1 MNRKAAVRLPPTI
14 LGCFMRRLG
23 LVLFFLV
30 LVTPAAA
37 QNPPSLSEMVTRDAQ
52 GHAVLRTTRLPSAVT
67 LDGRLDEPF
76 YQTVP
81 AASGFLQQEP
91 TEGGPASDKTDVWVF
106 FDDKNIYVSARLWET
121 HPDRRVTSDMRRD
134 ASNLYNNDH
143 IAVMFDTFD
152 DRRNAFGFSSNAQGG
167 MFDWQVTNEQPSNNW
182 NGLWEVKTANFDQG
196 WTVEMVIPF
205 RSMRFK
211 EGSQE
216 WGINFRRMVRWRNEL
231 TFLSQVPI
239 SWGRR
244 GLSKVSSVGTLVGL
258 ESPTKLQ
265 NLDVKPYALG
275 SGTTN
280 HRSTPPLSNH
290 GAAEFG
296 VDAKWGITQ
305 SVVTDFTYN
314 TDFAQ
319 VEDDEAQVNL
329 TRFSVLFPEKRDFF
343 LEGQD
348 VFNFAG
354 AGSNQGGGGQGP
366 TAINGGGGGGSS
378 SVTPIVFF
386 SRRIGLQNNKVIP
399 ILGGARLLGRGDGY
413 QIGALQMRTEEVD
426 AAGAPATDFSVVRIN
441 KDLLKRSRVGM
452 IATRRGPGAAGG
464 DEGYSYGVDSTI
476 TPLEELTIN
485 GYWAGTAG
493 GAGGAGASVNDRSSY
508 RANVNWNADLTG
520 LQVEHLFLG
529 DRFNPEIGFLRR
541 SAFRRTYGQ
550 GRFSPRPAR
559 WKAVRK
565 FYYEGSYDYFED
577 RNGRPES
584 REAQAAYR
592 MEWSNGDQGAVEYS
606 GVFERLK
613 APFQVTPGVI
623 VPAGE
628 YDFRQAKLLFTSSPQ
643 RPVSGTL
650 TLNYGGFYGGTLKEL
665 TWRGR
670 VEFGPRFYAEPTVS
684 LNLFK
689 TPYGDGDANIISS
702 RLTYTL
708 TPRMFASA
716 LVQYQSASNAVST
729 NARFRW
735 EYQPGSELFVVYSDG
750 RNTTG
755 PGFPELDNRSLVVKV
770 TKLFRF

>member
-1 MNRKAAVRLPPTI
+1 MKSLRFTWSL
-14 LGCFMRRLG
+14 
-23 LVLFFLV
+23 
-30 LVTPAAA
+30 LVTCLFSTSAFA
-37 QNPPSLSEMVTRDAQ
+37 QQPPVPPEVVTRDAQ
-52 GHAVLRTTRLPSAVT
+52 GHAVLRTTRLASPLT
-67 LDGRLDEPF
+67 FDGRLDEPV
-76 YQTVP
+76 YQAVRG
-81 AASGFLQQEP
+81 ASGFLQQEP
-91 TEGGPASDKTDVWVF
+91 VEGGPASDKTEVWVF
-106 FDDKNIYVSARLWET
+106 FDDKNIYFSARLWET

-134 ASNLYNNDH
+134 SSNLYNNDH
-143 IAVMFDTFD
+143 IGVLFDTFED
-152 DRRNAFGFSSNAQGG
+152 GRNGFGFSSNAQGG

-182 NGLWEVKTANFDQG
+182 NGLWEVRTAVFDQG
-196 WTVEMVIPF
+196 WTAEFVIPF

-211 EGSQE
+211 EGSQQ
-216 WGINFRRMVRWRNEL
+216 WGVNVRRMVRWRNEL

-258 ESPTKLQ
+258 ESPTSLR
-265 NLDVKPYALG
+265 NLDIKPYGLG
-275 SGTTN
+275 STTTN
-280 HRSTPPLSNH
+280 RRATPPVSNQNT
-290 GAAEFG
+290 GEFG

-305 SVVTDFTYN
+305 SIVTDFTYN

-366 TAINGGGGGGSS
+366 TAINMGGGGGGN
-378 SVTPIVFF
+378 VTPIVFF
-386 SRRIGLQNNKVIP
+386 SRRIGLQNGQVVP
-399 ILGGARLLGRGDGY
+399 ILGGARVLGRGNGF
-413 QIGALQMRTEEVD
+413 QVGGLQMRTESVD
-426 AAGAPATDFSVVRIN
+426 AAGLPASDFSVLRVNRDI
-441 KDLLKRSRVGM
+441 LRRSRIGV

-476 TPLEELTIN
+476 NPLEALAIN
-485 GYWAGTAG
+485 TYWAGTSG
-493 GAGGAGASVNDRSSY
+493 NDGSTNDRSSY

-520 LQVEHLFLG
+520 LQVEHMFLG
-529 DRFNPEIGFLRR
+529 DQFNPEIGFLRR
-541 SAFRRTYGQ
+541 SAFRRSYAQ
-550 GRFSPRPAR
+550 ARLSPRPAR
-559 WKAVRK
+559 WKTVRK

-577 RNGRPES
+577 RHGRPES
-584 REAQAAYR
+584 REAQGAYR
-592 MEWSNGDQGAVEYS
+592 MELSNGDQWAVEYA
-606 GVFERLK
+606 K
-613 APFQVTPGVI
+613 AYESLPEAFQVTPGVV
-623 VPAGE
+623 VPTGE
-628 YDFRQAKLLFTSSPQ
+628 YRFQQTKLLYTSSPQ

-650 TLNYGGFYGGTLKEL
+650 TLTYGGFYGGTLREL

-684 LNLFK
+684 LNRFD
-689 TPYGDGDANIISS
+689 TPFGDGDANIISS

-716 LVQYQSASNAVST
+716 LVQYQSASKAIST

-755 PGFPELDNRSLVVKV
+755 PGFPELDNRSLVVKI

>member
-1 MNRKAAVRLPPTI
+1 MTI
-14 LGCFMRRLG
+14 MVGSMRRLG
-23 LVLFFLV
+23 SLLFICLIAAA
-30 LVTPAAA
+30 PAAA
-37 QNPPSLSEMVTRDAQ
+37 QEAPVSTEIVARDAQ
-52 GHAVLRTTRLPSAVT
+52 GHAVLRTTRLTSPMT
-67 LDGRLDEPF
+67 FDGRLDEPF
-76 YQTVP
+76 YQSVP
-81 AASGFLQQEP
+81 AASGFIQQEP
-91 TEGGPASDKTDVWVF
+91 VEGGPASDKSEVWVF
-106 FDDKNIYVSARLWET
+106 FDDKNIYVGARLWET

-143 IAVMFDTFD
+143 VAVLFDTFD
-152 DRRNAFGFSSNAQGG
+152 DRRNGFGFSSNAQGG

-182 NGLWEVKTANFDQG
+182 NGLWDVRTANFDQG
-196 WTVEMVIPF
+196 WTVEFVIPF

-216 WGINFRRMVRWRNEL
+216 WGVNVRRMVRWRNEL

-258 ESPTKLQ
+258 ESPTTLR

-275 SGTTN
+275 STTTN

-290 GAAEFG
+290 GAGEFG

-305 SVVTDFTYN
+305 SIVTDFTYN

-354 AGSNQGGGGQGP
+354 AGANQGGGGQGP
-366 TAINGGGGGGSS
+366 TAINTGGGGGGASNI
-378 SVTPIVFF
+378 TPIVFF
-386 SRRIGLQNNKVIP
+386 SRRIGLQNSQVIP
-399 ILGGARLLGRGDGY
+399 ILGGARLLGRGNGF
-413 QIGALQMRTEEVD
+413 QVGALQMRTEAID
-426 AAGAPATDFSVVRIN
+426 AANAPASDFSVVRVNRDI
-441 KDLLKRSRVGM
+441 LKRSRVGM
-452 IATRRGPGAAGG
+452 IATRRGPGASGG
-464 DEGYSYGVDSTI
+464 DDGYSYGVDSTI
-476 TPLEELTIN
+476 NPLEELAIN
-485 GYWAGTAG
+485 TYWAGSSGTAG
-493 GAGGAGASVNDRSSY
+493 TVNDRSSY
-508 RANVNWNADLTG
+508 RANVTWNADLTG
-520 LQVEHLFLG
+520 LQVEHMFLG
-529 DRFNPEIGFLRR
+529 DAFNPEVGFLRR
-541 SAFRRTYGQ
+541 TAFRRSYGQ
-550 GRFSPRPAR
+550 ARFSPRPTR
-559 WKAVRK
+559 WKTVRK

-592 MEWSNGDQGAVEYS
+592 MELSNGDQWAVEYS
-606 GVFERLK
+606 RAFEGL
-613 APFQVTPGVI
+613 AASFQVTPGVV
-623 VPAGE
+623 VPTGA
-628 YDFRQAKLLFTSSPQ
+628 YHFQQTKLLYTSSPQ

-670 VEFGPRFYAEPTVS
+670 LEFGPRFYAEPTIS
-684 LNLFK
+684 LNTFD
-689 TPYGDGDANIISS
+689 TPFGNGDSNILSS

-716 LVQYQSASNAVST
+716 LVQYQSASDAIST

-755 PGFPELDNRSLVVKV
+755 PGFPELDNRSLVVKI

>member
-1 MNRKAAVRLPPTI
+1 MV
-14 LGCFMRRLG
+14 GCMWRFG
-23 LVLFFLV
+23 TVLLFCLA

-37 QNPPSLSEMVTRDAQ
+37 QNPPVAPEMVTRDAQ
-52 GHAVLRTTRLPSAVT
+52 GHAVLRTTRLPSPFT

-196 WTVEMVIPF
+196 WTVEFVVPF

-211 EGSQE
+211 EGSHE
-216 WGINFRRMVRWRNEL
+216 WGVNFRRMVRWRNEL

-258 ESPTKLQ
+258 ESPTKLR

-354 AGSNQGGGGQGP
+354 AGANQGGGGQGP
-366 TAINGGGGGGSS
+366 TAISAGGGGGGGASN
-378 SVTPIVFF
+378 VTPIVFF
-386 SRRIGLQNNKVIP
+386 SRRIGLQNNQVVP
-399 ILGGARLLGRGDGY
+399 ILGGARLLGRGNGF
-413 QIGALQMRTEEVD
+413 QVGALHMRTEEID
-426 AAGAPATDFSVVRIN
+426 TAGAPATDFSVFRVNRDI
-441 KDLLKRSRVGM
+441 LKRSRIGM

-464 DEGYSYGVDSTI
+464 DDGYSFGVDSTI
-476 TPLEELTIN
+476 NPLEQLAIN
-485 GYWAGTAG
+485 AYWAGTS
-493 GAGGAGASVNDRSSY
+493 GAAGASVNERSSY
-508 RANVNWNADLTG
+508 RGNMTWNADLTG
-520 LQVEHLFLG
+520 FQVEHMFLG
-529 DRFNPEIGFLRR
+529 DQFNPETGFLRR

-550 GRFSPRPAR
+550 GRYSPRPAR
-559 WKAVRK
+559 WKTVRK

-577 RNGRPES
+577 RHGRPES
-584 REAQAAYR
+584 REATAAYR
-592 MEWSNGDQGAVEYS
+592 MELSDGDQWATEYTGAYEHL
-606 GVFERLK
+606 E

-623 VPAGE
+623 VPVGE
-628 YDFRQAKLLFTSSPQ
+628 YNFQQAKLLYTSSPQ
-643 RPVSGTL
+643 RRVSGTL

-684 LNLFK
+684 FNVFD

-702 RLTYTL
+702 RFTYTL

>member
-1 MNRKAAVRLPPTI
+1 MQGL
-14 LGCFMRRLG
+14 LRRLG
-23 LVLFFLV
+23 PVLFFFL
-30 LVTPAAA
+30 LATPVAA
-37 QNPPSLSEMVTRDAQ
+37 QDPPVVPEVVTRDAQ
-52 GHAVLRTTRLPSAVT
+52 GHATLRTTRLTSPLT
-67 LDGRLDEPF
+67 FDGRLDDPI
-76 YQTVP
+76 YALVP
-81 AASGFLQQEP
+81 AASGFVQQEP
-91 TEGGPASDKTDVWVF
+91 TEGAPASDQTELWVF
-106 FDDKNIYVSARLWET
+106 FDDQNIYVGARLWET

-143 IAVMFDTFD
+143 LGVLFDTFD
-152 DRRNAFGFSSNAQGG
+152 DRRNGFGFSSNAQGG

-182 NGLWEVKTANFDQG
+182 NGLWEVKTADFDQG
-196 WTVEMVIPF
+196 WTVEFVIPF

-211 EGSQE
+211 EGGRE
-216 WGINFRRMVRWRNEL
+216 WGINVRRMVRWRNEL
-231 TFLSQVPI
+231 TFLSQVPV

-258 ESPTKLQ
+258 ESPSKLR
-265 NLDVKPYALG
+265 NLDVKPYGLG
-275 SGTTN
+275 STTTN
-280 HRSTPPLSNH
+280 HRTTPPLSNQ

-366 TAINGGGGGGSS
+366 SAINMGGGGASN
-378 SVTPIVFF
+378 VTPIVFF
-386 SRRIGLQNNKVIP
+386 SRRIGLQGNQVVP
-399 ILGGARLLGRGDGY
+399 ILGGARLLGRGNGF
-413 QIGALQMRTEEVD
+413 QVGALQMRTEEIE
-426 AAGAPATDFSVVRIN
+426 AAGAPASDFSVLRVNRDI
-441 KDLLKRSRVGM
+441 LTRSRVGM
-452 IATRRGPGAAGG
+452 IATRRAPRASGD
-464 DEGYSYGVDSTI
+464 DEGYSYGVDSSI
-476 TPLEELTIN
+476 HPLEQLSIN
-485 GYWAGTAG
+485 TYWAGTSGTTGSA
-493 GAGGAGASVNDRSSY
+493 NDRSSY
-508 RANVNWNADLTG
+508 RANVTWNADQTG
-520 LQVEHLFLG
+520 FQAEHLFLG
-529 DRFNPEIGFLRR
+529 DQFNPEIGFLRR
-541 SAFRRTYGQ
+541 RAFRRSYGQ
-550 GRFSPRPAR
+550 ARYSPRPAR
-559 WKAVRK
+559 WTTVRK
-565 FYYEGSYDYFED
+565 LYYEASYDYFED
-577 RNGRPES
+577 RHGRPES

-592 MEWSNGDQGAVEYS
+592 LELSNGDQWATEYS
-606 GVFERLK
+606 KAFEHLE
-613 APFQVTPGVI
+613 APFQVTPGVV
-623 VPAGE
+623 VPAGD
-628 YDFRQAKLLFTSSPQ
+628 YHFQQAKLLFTSSPQ
-643 RPVSGTL
+643 RPISGTL
-650 TLNYGGFYGGTLKEL
+650 TLTYGGFYGGTLREL

-684 LNLFK
+684 INLFA
-689 TPYGDGDANIISS
+689 TPFGDGDANIISS

-716 LVQYQSASNAVST
+716 LVQYQSASAAVST